1 MAHRKV
7 SKEESLLL
15 ERIFMLQISI
25 DLLKQGRRPFH
36 DEAISILKKKIK
48 NLKHDHS

>member
-1 MAHRKV
+1 MAHKKV

-36 DEAISILKKKIK
+36 DEAIGIIKKKIK
-48 NLKHDHS
+48 KLRNE

>member
-1 MAHRKV
+1 MKPTNDEV
-7 SKEESLLL
+7 VIC

-36 DEAISILKKKIK
+36 NEAIKIIQKKIK
-48 NLKHDHS
+48 QLKQAT